1 MRYSICDYR
10 KSSIANRISHIANL
24 NFMTRTEIEEIVKNF
39 LIEDIEVEEDVIKPD
54 AHLKDDLGID
64 SLDFVDIVV
73 IVERNFGF
81 KIKPEEMQGVT
92 TLGQFCDYIE
102 SKVN

>member
-1 MRYSICDYR
+1 
-10 KSSIANRISHIANL
+10 
-24 NFMTRTEIEEIVKNF
+24 MTRTEIDEIVKRF
-39 LIEDIEVEEDVIKPD
+39 LIEDIEVDEEVIKPD
-54 AHLKDDLGID
+54 AKLKDDLGID

-81 KIKPEEMQGVT
+81 KIKPEEMQNIT

-102 SKVN
+102 SKVEKN